1 MQAINRVLRQNAR
14 PSSSSRS
21 AIPIVLPDWCEKGTN
36 LVYISKSNGQAH
48 TVQVEKIEERQQ
60 MVVIRFDSNRK
71 VWKRVPFIEVRKFGD
86 GTLRPLWK
94 KTEVAT
100 VPQKPANFVDV
111 DADASPE
118 VSGPAPNPNPVVD
131 AEPSPEEVSPE
142 APEPSKKRP
151 ASVAQGDAKVVA
163 KKKKS

>member
-1 MQAINRVLRQNAR
+1 MSQFQPILVLRFLNCSLCT
-14 PSSSSRS
+14 PVHLRS

-111 DADASPE
+111 DA

-142 APEPSKKRP
+142 AGIRIEIWNVS
-151 ASVAQGDAKVVA
+151 SLWLVCFLVLLL
-163 KKKKS
+163 S

>member
-1 MQAINRVLRQNAR
+1 MQAINRVLRQGVR

-21 AIPIVLPDWCEKGTN
+21 AIPIVLPDWCEKGTS

-48 TVQVEKIEERQQ
+48 TVTVEKIEDRQQ

-100 VPQKPANFVDV
+100 VPERPKNFVEV
-111 DADASPE
+111 DDNDE
-118 VSGPAPNPNPVVD
+118 VSPPAKSSVVD
-131 AEPSPEEVSPE
+131 AEPSPEVVASPNEVL
-142 APEPSKKRP
+142 EPKKRP
-151 ASVAQGDAKVVA
+151 AETAAEGKESKP